1 MVAPIKV
8 RNPRTGKSD
17 YEFTPATA
25 ADVARIAARLKA
37 NQPRWQALGF
47 DGRAKVLA
55 RWAEAIERN
64 QQAITDALVADT
76 GRLTIS
82 RNEVSGASKRIRKW
96 CRVAPGYVVEAEQQS
111 AEAPDVRFR
120 PQYVP
125 YPLAGIIS
133 PWNFP
138 ITLAL
143 IDAVPALIAG
153 CAVIIKPS
161 EVTPRF
167 IAPMQAAVEAVPE
180 MAEVLSF
187 VAGGPETGAAI
198 VPNVDIVCLT
208 GSVKTGRIIARQAA
222 EHFIPMFLELGG
234 KDPAVVLP
242 GADLDR
248 AADAIL
254 RQSIVNSGQVCLS
267 TERIYVHQ
275 SIHDAFVDKL
285 VTKAKAVTINYPDI
299 AQGHLGPIISGAQ
312 AEIIDAHL
320 ADAVAKGAKVQCGGK
335 VEDHEGGKWCRA
347 TVLTNVD
354 HSMALMCEETFGP
367 IMPVMAFKTADEAVA
382 LANDSEFGLSAAVF
396 AGTEDEALAVGSRI
410 DAGGIS
416 INDAGVQS
424 LTTEAEKHSFRFS
437 GLGQSRMGPAGL
449 MRFFRKKALMINR
462 GAPRTIEHF
471 REKP

>member
-1 MVAPIKV
+1 MAQSMRV
-8 RNPRTGKSD
+8 RNPRTGKLD

-25 ADVARIAARLKA
+25 DDVAATAKRLRA
-37 NQPRWQALGF
+37 NQPKWQAGGF
-47 DGRAKVLA
+47 EYRTAVLL
-55 RWAEAIERN
+55 RWADEIERN
-64 QQAITDALVADT
+64 QGVILEALVADT

-82 RNEVSGASKRIRKW
+82 RSEVAGAPKRIRRW
-96 CRVAPGYVVEAEQQS
+96 CRIAPGYVAEVEEQS
-111 AEAPDVRFR
+111 REAPDVRFR

-125 YPLAGIIS
+125 YPLAGILS

-138 ITLAL
+138 ITLSL
-143 IDAVPALIAG
+143 IDAVPALVAG

-161 EVTPRF
+161 EITPRF
-167 IAPMQAAVEAVPE
+167 IAPLQATVDAVPE
-180 MAEVLSF
+180 LADILAF
-187 VAGGPETGAAI
+187 IAGGPETGAAI
-198 VPNVDIVCLT
+198 TPNVDIVCLT
-208 GSVKTGRIIARQAA
+208 GSVRTGKAVAKAAA

-267 TERIYVHQ
+267 TERIYVHET
-275 SIHDAFVDKL
+275 IHDSFVSKL
-285 VTKAKAVTINYPDI
+285 VAKAKQVEINYPDMNK
-299 AQGHLGPIISGAQ
+299 GHLGPIISGAQ
-312 AEIIDAHL
+312 AEIIDHHL
-320 ADAVAKGAKVQCGGK
+320 SDALSKGAKVECGGAI
-335 VEDHEGGKWCRA
+335 EDHDGGKWCRA

-354 HSMALMCEETFGP
+354 HSMALMREETFGP
-367 IMPVMAFKTADEAVA
+367 VMPVMRFKTPEEAIK
-382 LANDSEFGLSAAVF
+382 LANDTEFGLSAAVF
-396 AGTEDEALAVGSRI
+396 AGTDEDALAVGRAI

-449 MRFFRKKALMINR
+449 MRFYRKKALMINR
-462 GAPRTIEHF
+462 GAPRTIDHF
-471 REKP
+471 REKA